1 MKVIKKITA
10 IMLSIMMVLGMSSVV
25 SAAGTTTS
33 GTSST
38 VTGKITINNA
48 VPGQTYNIY
57 KILDLES
64 YDATDPDN
72 GHYAYKAATK
82 WDTFITRGGGEAYLT
97 KDPTSGYVTWK
108 NGVGATESDA
118 AVFAKKALAYAN
130 NSSPLIAPDDTKTAP
145 NAATGETTST
155 VVFDNLDLG
164 YYLVDSTTGT
174 ICSIDTTNNEVT
186 IKEKNGVPSVK
197 KEVQEDSTSVWGT
210 SNTADIGDTVNFKT
224 TITAQAGAQNYVL
237 HDKMSDGLT
246 FENAVN
252 AVTVKI
258 QKSGTS
264 GETLV
269 DSSNYE
275 VKTLGFSSGDT
286 CTFHVE
292 FKQAFCDDLANGD
305 QIIIYYS
312 AKLNDNAKIKT
323 DENKNETW
331 LGYGDNNF
339 TTHETTTTYTYEI
352 PVFKYTIETAST
364 QKPLAKAVFK
374 LSKESDGTETIKIK
388 QKTGESNVYLVDSNA
403 TTTEITT
410 DSTGRFTIQGLDAGT
425 YYLTETKQPDGYNKL
440 TSPITININENGQIT
455 VDGTTVTQ
463 VEVENKS
470 GSLLPSTG
478 GRGTTLFYILGAILV
493 VGSGVVLITK
503 KRMK

>member
-33 GTSST
+33 GTY
-38 VTGKITINNA
+38 GDNNGIITIENA
-48 VPGQTYNIY
+48 KKDKTYTIY
-57 KILDLES
+57 RILKLES
-64 YDATDPDN
+64 FSREEN
-72 GHYAYKAATK
+72 RQEGNYAYTLEDG
-82 WDTFITRGGGEAYLT
+82 WDDFLT
-97 KDPTSGYVTWK
+97 KYSTGNYLKKDGNTGYVTWDSTK
-108 NGVGATESDA
+108 TDYEA
-118 AVFAKKALAYAN
+118 FAKDALTYAREK
-130 NSSPLIAPDDTKTAP
+130 SIAPAKLPVTASED
-145 NAATGETTST
+145 GT
-155 VVFDNLDLG
+155 VSFSELPLG
-164 YYLVDSTTGT
+164 YYLVDSSAGAL
-174 ICSIDTTNNEVT
+174 CSLDTTDKDVT
-186 IKEKNGVPSVK
+186 IQEKNGVPSVK

-264 GETLV
+264 GETPV

-275 VKTLGFSSGDT
+275 VKTSGFPSGDT

-292 FKQAFCDDLANGD
+292 FKQTFCDDLANGD

-323 DENKNETW
+323 NENKNETW

-374 LSKESDGTETIKIK
+374 LSKKSDGTETIKIK
-388 QKTGESNVYLVDSNA
+388 QKTSESNVYLVDSNV

-410 DSTGRFTIQGLDAGT
+410 DSTGKFKIQGLDAGT

-493 VGSGVVLITK
+493 VGAGVVLITK

>member
-25 SAAGTTTS
+25 SAAGATS
-33 GTSST
+33 GMSSA
-38 VTGKITINNA
+38 VKGKITISDA

-64 YDATDPDN
+64 YDATDPNN

-82 WDTFITRGGGEAYLT
+82 WDTFITSGGGEAYLT
-97 KDPTSGYVTWK
+97 KDPTSGYVTWN
-108 NGVGATESDA
+108 NGVGATESEA
-118 AVFAKKALAYAN
+118 AAFAKIALKYAKDV
-130 NSSPLIAPDDTKTAP
+130 SPSIDPDKTS
-145 NAATGETTST
+145 GETNWLDAST

-164 YYLVDSTTGT
+164 YYLVDSSTGT

-197 KEVQEDSTSVWGT
+197 KEVQEDSTSAWGK

-246 FENAVN
+246 FDNAVN

-258 QKSGTS
+258 QKSGTTV
-264 GETLV
+264 ETPV
-269 DSSNYE
+269 NSSDYE
-275 VKTLGFSSGDT
+275 VKTSGFPSGDT

-292 FKQAFCDDLANGD
+292 FKQTFCDDLANGD

-323 DENKNETW
+323 GENKNETW

-352 PVFKYTIETAST
+352 PVFKYTIKTAST
-364 QKPLAKAVFK
+364 KKPLAKAVFK
-374 LSKESDGTETIKIK
+374 LSKKSDGTEIIKIK
-388 QKTGESNVYLVDSNA
+388 QKPGESNVYLVDSNA

-410 DSTGRFTIQGLDAGT
+410 DSTGKFTIQGLDAGT

-440 TSPITININENGQIT
+440 TSPIMIIINEEDGQIT
-455 VDGTTVTQ
+455 VGGTVVTQ